1 MRDEIRRRLDE
12 EIRFL
17 YERRIVRNFPVQP
30 IALTLRRRD
39 CRYISY
45 ENLAAASGRSVQDVV
60 IALGSADGCTNYDP
74 KKNRYLIAVN
84 DACRTRT
91 RVRWTTAHEL
101 GHIYAGHFTEL
112 ANEGKHEASPSEL
125 WYMEEE
131 ADYFAASLLAPI
143 PAIRKLRA
151 KNADDVR
158 RWFDLSRTA
167 ASYRWA
173 EYLQCD
179 GPTVLDQYFRWATA
193 ESAVKTGERLR
204 RKPRDIWPE
213 ESEFYT

>member
-1 MRDEIRRRLDE
+1 MREEIRRRLDE
-12 EIRFL
+12 EIRVL
-17 YERRIVRNFPVQP
+17 YERRIVRGFPVQP

-45 ENLAAASGRSVQDVV
+45 ESLAAASGRSLQEVV
-60 IALGSADGCTNYDP
+60 LAMGSADGCTNYDP

-84 DACRTRT
+84 DEGRTRT

-101 GHIYAGHFTEL
+101 GHIYAGHFIEL
-112 ANEGKHEASPSEL
+112 ANAGRHEASPSEL
-125 WYMEEE
+125 PYMEEE

-143 PAIRKLRA
+143 PAIRKMRA
-151 KNADDVR
+151 KSADDVR

-173 EYLQCD
+173 EYLQCKNQ
-179 GPTVLDQYFRWATA
+179 TVLDGFFRWASA
-193 ESAVKTGERLR
+193 ESAVKTGEMMH